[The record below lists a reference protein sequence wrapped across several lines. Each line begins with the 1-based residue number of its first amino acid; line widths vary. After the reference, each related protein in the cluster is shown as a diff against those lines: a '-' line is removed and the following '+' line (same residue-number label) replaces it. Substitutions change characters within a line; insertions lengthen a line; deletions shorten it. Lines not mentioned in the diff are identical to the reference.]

1 MSHLVAFLDILGTKE
16 MVKQD
21 QFGDM
26 HILDF
31 ANWVGLIARTSLNTR
46 FAVFSDC
53 VIMSTSME
61 KHQEFVAAIS
71 FIYSQWFS
79 DYILVRGGI
88 SIGEIWWVDHSASD
102 DLFHNLKNFAY
113 SRVYGK
119 ALVAANKLEQSSGPG
134 AICYVDES
142 ASEFLYQMNENYI
155 LQGQTDALVWSDVA
169 GVDYFHKLVSSFL
182 SQEEKGSEMRRHL
195 KATVEYFSSIKK
207 ANKYLPSDFGYISS
221 SRGR

>member
-1 MSHLVAFLDILGTKE
+1 MGHLVAFLDILGTKE

-31 ANWVGLIARTSLNTR
+31 ANPVGLMARTSLNTR

-53 VIMSTSME
+53 VIMSTPME
-61 KHQEFVAAIS
+61 KHEEFVAVIS
-71 FIYSQWFS
+71 YTYSQWFS

-88 SIGEIWWVDHSASD
+88 SLGEIFWVDHSASD

-119 ALVAANKLEQSSGPG
+119 ALVAAHKLEQSSGPG

-142 ASEFLYQMNENYI
+142 ASEFLHEMNENYI
-155 LQGQTDALVWSDVA
+155 VQGQTDALVWSDIV
-169 GVDYFHKLVSSFL
+169 GVDYFHKTTSF
-182 SQEEKGSEMRRHL
+182 S
-195 KATVEYFSSIKK
+195 
-207 ANKYLPSDFGYISS
+207 
-221 SRGR
+221 